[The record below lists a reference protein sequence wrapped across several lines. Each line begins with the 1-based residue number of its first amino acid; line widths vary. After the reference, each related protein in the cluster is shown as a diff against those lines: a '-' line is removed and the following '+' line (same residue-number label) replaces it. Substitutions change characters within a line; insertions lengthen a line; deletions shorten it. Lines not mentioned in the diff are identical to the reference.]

1 MKMKIDLFADYLVKV
16 NAAGANI
23 DEYGIFKAKDPAQ
36 LEAAEEEVKSYL
48 QLRRDTWM
56 DEYMP
61 EEKPKLEAAEV
72 KTVGLYVIY
81 AIVSEESRKA
91 VFDTFTD
98 MLTIKE

>member
-1 MKMKIDLFADYLVKV
+1 
-16 NAAGANI
+16 
-23 DEYGIFKAKDPAQ
+23 
-36 LEAAEEEVKSYL
+36 
-48 QLRRDTWM
+48 M